1 LTRPGP
7 RGAPG
12 GLRAEDRP
20 LLTGTAA
27 FVADLA
33 FPGQLAARV
42 VRSPVAHAS
51 LTSLDLAEARALPGV
66 HGVWTA
72 ADLAAGSPDG
82 TVPRIRSRLGADAA
96 VAEPYLQPLLADGR
110 VRYVGEPVALVVADD
125 AYVAEDAAELVFPE
139 FTPLPAVNDVRAAA
153 APSAPALF
161 PGGNEVTTL
170 HARLGDPD
178 AAFAAAPVVVEAE
191 IAVERHSA
199 VPMETRGAVAVP
211 EPAAGD
217 DGAIALYGAA
227 KVPHWNRDEITR
239 ELGLRPG
246 QLRLVETAVG
256 GSFGVRG
263 ELYPE
268 DVLVVWAARRLG
280 RPVGWVEDRWEHL
293 VAANHGRGQV
303 HRAALAGTED
313 GRILALRTEA
323 WVDLGAYVRTNGL
336 RVPELTLG
344 MLPGPYAIEHYDGV
358 GHVVATTRTPLG
370 TYRGPGRVESAFVRE
385 RLVDLYAARIGRD
398 PVAVRTANLL
408 RPGAPGVGTVE
419 RQPLATGPRVV
430 LHDGDFAGLVER
442 VMAAVPRDALAR
454 RRAAGERVGVGLGLF
469 FERAGTGPWECAS
482 LALGAD
488 GRFLVRAGATSVG
501 QGVRTALATIAA
513 AALGC
518 ARDDVTVAPLDTRAL
533 PAGTGTFGSRT
544 TTMAGNAVHRAAI
557 DLVDRARALVAADA
571 GVDVADV
578 AHDAAGV
585 HAAGRTWGWPEVGAL
600 AEAGSGDGL
609 VVEARFEMAQPNTDF
624 GAHAAVARVDGDT
637 GQVVVELLV
646 VGFDLGP
653 AVDRRMVEGQLR
665 GAAVQALGG
674 TLYERFAYD
683 DEGNPQVTSFLDYLV
698 PTSAEAPEV
707 VVVLDEDHP
716 SPFNPLGLKG
726 VGEGGMTGVMP
737 AVAAAVS
744 DALGDPGAILRA
756 PVRPDDVH
764 AAATRQR
771 PAAGPEPVLV
781 PRRESP

>member
-1 LTRPGP
+1 MTRSGVPGP
-7 RGAPG
+7 S
-12 GLRAEDRP
+12 GLRVEDRP

-42 VRSPVAHAS
+42 VRSPVAHAV
-51 LTSLDLAEARALPGV
+51 LTAVDVAEARALPGV
-66 HGVWTA
+66 HAVWTA
-72 ADLAAGSPDG
+72 ADLAGSLG
-82 TVPRIRSRLGADAA
+82 AVPRIRSRLGADAA
-96 VAEPYLQPLLADGR
+96 VAEPYLQPLLAGDR

-125 AYVAEDAAELVFPE
+125 AYVAEDAADLVLPE
-139 FTPLPAVNDVRAAA
+139 FDPLPAVNDVRTAAGPEA
-153 APSAPALF
+153 APLF
-161 PGGNEVTTL
+161 SGGNEVTTL
-170 HARLGDPD
+170 QARLGDPE
-178 AAFAAAPVVVEAE
+178 AAFATAPVVVEAE

-211 EPAAGD
+211 EGP
-217 DGAIALYGAA
+217 DGELALYGAA

-239 ELGLRPG
+239 QLGLAPG
-246 QLRLVETAVG
+246 ALRLVETAVG

-358 GHVVATTRTPLG
+358 GHVVATSRTPLG

-408 RPGAPGVGTVE
+408 RPGAAGAAGPIE
-419 RQPLATGPRVV
+419 RQPLPSGPRVV

-442 VMAAVPRDALAR
+442 VMAALPTDEVAR
-454 RRAAGERVGVGLGLF
+454 RRAAGECLGVGLGLF
-469 FERAGTGPWECAS
+469 FERSGTGPWECAS
-482 LALGAD
+482 VALGAD

-501 QGVRTALATIAA
+501 QGVRTALATLAA
-513 AALGC
+513 SALGC
-518 ARDDVTVAPLDTRAL
+518 TRDDVDVAPLDTRET

-544 TTMAGNAVHRAAI
+544 TTMAGNAVHRAAE
-557 DLVDRARALVAADA
+557 DLVAQAVARVAAAA
-571 GVDVADV
+571 GVDPGAVTRDGDGFHAGDRAWAWADV
-578 AHDAAGV
+578 A
-585 HAAGRTWGWPEVGAL
+585 TLGAP
-600 AEAGSGDGL
+600 GL
-609 VVEARFEMAQPNTDF
+609 RAEARFEMAQPNTDF

-744 DALGDPGAILRA
+744 NALGDPAAILRA
-756 PVRPDDVH
+756 PIRLDDVH
-764 AAATRQR
+764 AASRRR
-771 PAAGPEPVLV
+771 PAAALV
-781 PRRESP
+781 PGRAGP